1 MRTLILNSTNLINDG
16 QNNKLVYKF
25 PNSVIF
31 KDSYISLSQA
41 QIYYSWFNITAE
53 YQNNIFQY
61 IWINNLGVQVT
72 YTIIIPD
79 GLYEIVQLNQ
89 YLQYELIKNGHYLV
103 DAAGKN
109 VYYAEMIVNA
119 SRYAVQINTY
129 LFPIALPVG
138 WVNPSGLLF
147 PPQTFN
153 PSIIIPANFNI
164 IVGYNS
170 GFTTN
175 INLNNAYVPP
185 VSNYVSKLANG
196 TLSYISTQAPNV
208 QPNSSLIINAS
219 NIDNQ
224 YAQPTGSL
232 YVINP
237 SVSAGEIISEK
248 PVNFIWAKLIPGTY
262 HQLTITLL
270 GSDLRPLKIQDPAM
284 TFVFVIKNS
293 NESIY

>member
-41 QIYYSWFNITAE
+41 QIYYSWFNITAD

-72 YTIIIPD
+72 YTILIPD

-89 YLQYELIKNGHYLV
+89 YLQYEFIKNGHYLV

-129 LFPIALPVG
+129 LFPTSLPLG
-138 WVNPSGLLF
+138 WSNPSGVLF

-164 IVGYNS
+164 IVGYS
-170 GFTTN
+170 VGFTTN

-185 VSNYVSKLANG
+185 VSNYVSKLGNG

-237 SVSAGEIISEK
+237 SVAAGEIISEK
-248 PVNFIWAKLIPGTY
+248 PVNFIWSKLIPGTY

-270 GSDLRPLKIQDPAM
+270 GTDLRPLKIQDPAM

>member
-1 MRTLILNSTNLINDG
+1 MRTLILNSTNIIQDG

-31 KDSYISLSQA
+31 KDSYISMSQA
-41 QIYYSWFNITAE
+41 QIYYSWFNITSD
-53 YQNNIFQY
+53 YGNNTFQY
-61 IWINNLGVQVT
+61 IWINNLGVYIT
-72 YTIIIPD
+72 YNIVIPD

-89 YLQYELIKNGHYLV
+89 YLQYALIQNGHYLV

-109 VYYAEMIVNA
+109 VYYVEMLVNT
-119 SRYAVQINTY
+119 SRYAIQINTY
-129 LFPIALPVG
+129 LFPTSLPLG
-138 WVNPSGLLF
+138 WSNPSALLF
-147 PPQTFN
+147 PPQSFN
-153 PSIIIPANFNI
+153 PSIIIPKNFNI
-164 IVGYNS
+164 IVGYDI

-175 INLNNAYVPP
+175 INLNNTYIPA
-185 VSNYVSKLANG
+185 VSNYESKLTNG

-208 QPNSSLIINAS
+208 QPNSSLIISMS

-232 YVINP
+232 YSITATVSVGSIIN
-237 SVSAGEIISEK
+237 EK
-248 PVNFIWAKLIPGTY
+248 PVNFIWSKLIPGTY

-270 GSDLRPLKIQDPAM
+270 GNDLQPLKIQDPSM